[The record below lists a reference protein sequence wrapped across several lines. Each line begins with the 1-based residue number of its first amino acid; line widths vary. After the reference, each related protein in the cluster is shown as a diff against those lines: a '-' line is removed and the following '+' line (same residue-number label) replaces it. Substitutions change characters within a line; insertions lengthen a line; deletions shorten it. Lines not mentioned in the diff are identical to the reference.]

1 MQLHFSAQES
11 NLLADILLNERVPVG
26 LFEQVLA
33 RHLHFDF
40 DELEQLT
47 QILAAHKQKVAADL
61 EQCQDPKTK
70 ADLEARQQL
79 MDSMIEKVDEACAM
93 L

>member
-11 NLLADILLNERVPVG
+11 NLLADILLNERVPAG
-26 LFEQVLA
+26 MLEQVLA

-40 DELEQLT
+40 DELEQLM
-47 QILAAHKQKVAADL
+47 QILAAQKEKLAAQL
-61 EQCQDPKTK
+61 ANSEDPKAK
-70 ADLEARQQL
+70 AELEARQPL
-79 MDSMIEKVDEACAM
+79 LDSMIEKVDEACAM